1 MLYNFIKQNQKLG
14 FSREQS
20 ARPHSS
26 IQRPESIVQ
35 GLESKVQR
43 PESRVQCPASRVQ
56 RPVSRIQHPT
66 LASRVQEFRNDVFL
80 KDFSKPLRE
89 IATQTSLIKVLL
101 LKGVWISRLKV
112 QKVIYWSYYINNL
125 NFMKLKIS
133 YEVIRNCDKEMKLT
147 L

>member
-1 MLYNFIKQNQKLG
+1 MMF
-14 FSREQS
+14 
-20 ARPHSS
+20 
-26 IQRPESIVQ
+26 
-35 GLESKVQR
+35 
-43 PESRVQCPASRVQ
+43 
-56 RPVSRIQHPT
+56 
-66 LASRVQEFRNDVFL
+66 FL

>member
-35 GLESKVQR
+35 GLESIVQ
-43 PESRVQCPASRVQ
+43 SPASRVQ

-66 LASRVQEFRNDVFL
+66 LASRVQEFRDDVFL